1 MQNKSV
7 SGETQVSTPQTIG
20 KQLGIHAGGKMQISM
35 GFGQLKSTRPA
46 VPANFDPATLLNHDK
61 T

>member
-7 SGETQVSTPQTIG
+7 SGKTQASPPQTIG
-20 KQLGIHAGGKMQISM
+20 KQLGIHADCKMQIPM

-46 VPANFDPATLLNHDK
+46 VPANFDPATLLNHYK

>member
-1 MQNKSV
+1 MQNKSI
-7 SGETQVSTPQTIG
+7 SGKNQVSTPKAIG
-20 KQLGIHAGGKMQISM
+20 KQLGIYAGCKMQISM